1 MKRGS
6 DLEDISQL
14 IIKHIEKKR
23 RRVQEFSPAT
33 PTEWRPHA
41 VKNPLTD
48 CPYTDQD
55 AWHLICD
62 TLKIGQSLES
72 VEMRRAKGV
81 TAYSMV
87 IRRKVGGP
95 AIYAKVSLGSDYVLG
110 WSFHEDKPRTG
121 KKRIVS

>member
-6 DLEDISQL
+6 DLEDIRQL

-23 RRVQEFSPAT
+23 RRVQAFPPAS

-48 CPYTDQD
+48 GPYTDHD

-62 TLKIGQSLES
+62 ALKIGESLES

-95 AIYAKVSLGSDYVLG
+95 AIYAKVSLGPDYVLG
-110 WSFHEDKPRTG
+110 WSFHDDKPPTG
-121 KKRIVS
+121 RKQDC